1 MKAKKIRNDD
11 DLTAAF
17 IHLESIF
24 QAEQSTPEAD
34 EMRVLVA
41 LIEVYENRH
50 DPIDAKRNFSSD
62 HR

>member
-34 EMRVLVA
+34 EMHVLVA
-41 LIEVYENRH
+41 LIAAYENRH
-50 DPIDAKRNFSSD
+50 DPIDAKAKF
-62 HR
+62 